1 MMNRKTAR
9 KFTHVKPGSFA
20 DFLKIHAEAEERRQ
34 KDFETQMESFKQ
46 AILGKEG
53 CNNAQS
59 TQGKDTI

>member
-1 MMNRKTAR
+1 MTNRKPAR

-20 DFLKIHAEAEERRQ
+20 EFLKVHAEAEERRQ

-53 CNNAQS
+53 YNNAQS